1 MELALVP
8 LRAHGNFYEGDC
20 YVILSVSTIPPSPL
34 ILTSSSPESQFQGFP
49 GRSAHKVNQASGIR
63 LDSSSLLHGTGF
75 QFDYQ
80 RLCLGQGFKFCIRIG
95 GVGVRP
101 SV

>member
-8 LRAHGNFYEGDC
+8 LSAHGNFYEGDC

-49 GRSAHKVNQASGIR
+49 GRSGWPERNVTEVLIW
-63 LDSSSLLHGTGF
+63 
-75 QFDYQ
+75 
-80 RLCLGQGFKFCIRIG
+80 GQGKRRG
-95 GVGVRP
+95 Q
-101 SV
+101 